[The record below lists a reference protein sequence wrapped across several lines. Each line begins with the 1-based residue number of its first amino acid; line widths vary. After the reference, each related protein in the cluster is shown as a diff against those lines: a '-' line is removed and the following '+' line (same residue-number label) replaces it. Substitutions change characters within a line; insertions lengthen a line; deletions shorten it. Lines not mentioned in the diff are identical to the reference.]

1 MQGGNYMQYTILK
14 NAAMIHDLMDDHLS
28 SVDRLRDTTLEASDT
43 EPYTIAYKAIM
54 GNVDILSNL
63 TAKSAK
69 KVDFDALVCNL
80 ARACFDI
87 TRATTKKSLV
97 YDEVSSL
104 FYKSVT
110 YVYGDDDDDE

>member
-1 MQGGNYMQYTILK
+1 MQYTILK

-28 SVDRLRDTTLEASDT
+28 SVDRLRDTTLEESDT

-54 GNVDILSNL
+54 GNVNILSNL
-63 TAKSAK
+63 TAKQAK

-80 ARACFDI
+80 AKACFEI
-87 TRATTKKSLV
+87 TQATTKKSLV
-97 YDEVSSL
+97 YDEVNSL

-110 YVYGDDDDDE
+110 YIYGDDDDDE